1 MAAVSHTSTGVA
13 TAFTPD
19 DVAALV
25 VQPAIQMSVAMQ
37 AATVVPTDSTSLRF
51 PIITDDPSG
60 SWVAEGAEIPVSDA
74 ESDEIVVTPSKLA
87 TLTVISSELAD
98 DGSPEAQQV
107 IGDGIARDVAKK
119 IDAAFFGNTTTNG
132 PSGLLSITGVQT
144 VDTGA
149 SITNTDV
156 FADALSKA
164 ETVGAVITTF
174 VANPADILTL
184 AKVKKATGSNE
195 PLLGND
201 PTQPTQRTVLG
212 VPLVPSAA
220 VSAGTIWAIPRDRVF
235 IVLRKDTS
243 IMISEHSHFTS
254 DRVSIRAITRA
265 GFGFPHPGALVRMHD
280 AA

>member
-25 VQPAIQMSVAMQ
+25 IQPVSRMSVAMQ

-51 PIITDDPSG
+51 PVITDDPSG

-119 IDAAFFGNTTTNG
+119 IDAAFFGNTITNG
-132 PSGLLSITGVQT
+132 PSGLLSVSGVQV

-149 SITNTDV
+149 SIANTDV
-156 FADALSKA
+156 FADALSQA
-164 ETVGAVITTF
+164 ETVGALITSF

-212 VPLVPSAA
+212 VPLIPSPA

-235 IVLRKDTS
+235 IVLRKDTTLA
-243 IMISEHSHFTS
+243 ISEHSHFTS
-254 DRVSIRAITRA
+254 DRISIRAITRV
-265 GFGFPHPGALVRMHD
+265 GFGFPHPGALVRMYD
-280 AA
+280 AP

>member
-1 MAAVSHTSTGVA
+1 MAAVSHTSTDVA
-13 TAFTPD
+13 TAFHPD
-19 DVAALV
+19 EVAELV
-25 VQPAIQMSVAMQ
+25 VQPAARMSVAMQ
-37 AATVVPTDSTSLRF
+37 VATVVNTSSTSLRF

-60 SWVAEGAEIPVSDA
+60 SWVPEGAEIPVSDA

-119 IDAAFFGNTTTNG
+119 IDAAFFANTTTNG
-132 PSGLLSITGVQT
+132 PAGLLSLTGVQV

-149 SITNTDV
+149 TITNTDP
-156 FADALSKA
+156 FAEALSKA
-164 ETVGAVITTF
+164 ETVGALITSF
-174 VANPADILTL
+174 VAHPDDVLTL

-195 PLLGND
+195 PLLGSD

-212 VPLVPSAA
+212 VPLMSSPA
-220 VSAGTIWAIPRDRVF
+220 VGAGTIWAIPRDRVF
-235 IVLRKDTS
+235 VVVRKDTS
-243 IMISEHSHFTS
+243 LMISEHSHFTS
-254 DRVSIRAITRA
+254 DRIGIRAITRV
-265 GFGFPHPGALVRMHD
+265 GFGFPHPGALIRMHD